1 MCRYKEY
8 TVIYVNERED
18 GRIERVGS
26 ERLVL
31 TPEEIE
37 ELSWSA
43 IIVTGMS
50 MGGMVNYVHE
60 GRHAQ
65 ADGRNGWIS

>member
-1 MCRYKEY
+1 MCRYQEY

-18 GRIERVGS
+18 GRIEHVGS

-31 TPEEIE
+31 SSEEIE
-37 ELSWSA
+37 ALSWSA
-43 IIVTGMS
+43 IVVTGRT
-50 MGGMVNYVHE
+50 MGGMVNYVYE

>member
-1 MCRYKEY
+1 MCRYRDY

-31 TPEEIE
+31 TPEEVE
-37 ELSWSA
+37 EVSWQA
-43 IIVTGMS
+43 IVVTGRTFE
-50 MGGMVNYVHE
+50 GMVSYVYE